1 MKTKQYFNQN
11 VFTLM
16 SALSVNFILEILG
29 AEVVRGRRLKEGCAY
44 CRGKELNYVKFQ
56 NWPWSF

>member
-1 MKTKQYFNQN
+1 
-11 VFTLM
+11 M